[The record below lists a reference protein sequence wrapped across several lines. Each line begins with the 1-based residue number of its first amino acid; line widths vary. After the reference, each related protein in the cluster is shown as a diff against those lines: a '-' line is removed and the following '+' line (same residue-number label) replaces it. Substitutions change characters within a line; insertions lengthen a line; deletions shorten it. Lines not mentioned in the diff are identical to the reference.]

1 MPLAG
6 VVRLVVVRAVVVLV
20 LAAPATSA
28 LAQSPQLQG
37 EFGAVSIRS
46 RPANAEVRIDGER
59 WVTPESDA
67 PLVVQLAPGRHT
79 IEIRARDFGP
89 YSTIVDVRRGETIPL
104 NVSLPPAPAA
114 PPAAAAPG
122 SPGSPSSPVVEVA
135 RIDDGFA
142 IAPDFR
148 ITEVN
153 HETTQFAG
161 FYGGAVLAGQLL
173 IGAGAYWQTNSSTD
187 MWYTGPVVEWR
198 VFADRPV
205 GITAHGLFGY
215 GEADFTQ
222 AIAFGGRRHGGHFF
236 AREGFFVGEPEVQV
250 IARLTSYMRLH
261 AGVGY
266 RFTSATQDL
275 SGVSG
280 SISLQFGR

>member
-6 VVRLVVVRAVVVLV
+6 VVRLVVIRAVVVLV
-20 LAAPATSA
+20 LSALATPA

-89 YSTIVDVRRGETIPL
+89 YSTIVDVRSGETIPL
-104 NVSLPPAPAA
+104 NVSLPPVPAA

>member
-20 LAAPATSA
+20 LAALATPA

-79 IEIRARDFGP
+79 IEIRARAFGS

-122 SPGSPSSPVVEVA
+122 SPASPSSPVVEVA

>member
-1 MPLAG
+1 MRLAG
-6 VVRLVVVRAVVVLV
+6 AVRLVVVRVVVVLL
-20 LAAPATSA
+20 LAALATPA
-28 LAQSPQLQG
+28 LAQSTQLQG
-37 EFGAVSIRS
+37 EFGAVSIRA

-89 YSTIVDVRRGETIPL
+89 YSTTVDVRRGETIPL
-104 NVSLPPAPAA
+104 NVSLPPASTA

-122 SPGSPSSPVVEVA
+122 SPGSPSSPIVEVA

>member
-1 MPLAG
+1 MRPAG
-6 VVRLVVVRAVVVLV
+6 ILRPVLV
-20 LAAPATSA
+20 CLGLMMLAPRAF
-28 LAQSPQLQG
+28 AQSTQG
-37 EFGAVSIRS
+37 EYGAVAIRA

-89 YSTIVDVRRGETIPL
+89 YSTVVDVRRGETIPL
-104 NVSLPPAPAA
+104 NVSLPAA
-114 PPAAAAPG
+114 TPTSPLTPP
-122 SPGSPSSPVVEVA
+122 PSSISQVPS
-135 RIDDGFA
+135 IGDGFA

-148 ITEVN
+148 ITELN

-161 FYGGAVLAGQLL
+161 FYGGAVVAGQLL

-215 GEADFTQ
+215 GEADFTS
-222 AIAFGGRRHGGHFF
+222 AIAFGGRRRTAYFL
-236 AREGFFVGEPEVQV
+236 REGFFVGEPEVQV

-261 AGVGY
+261 VGAGY
-266 RFTSATQDL
+266 RFTSSSQDL
-275 SGVSG
+275 NGVSG
-280 SISLQFGR
+280 SVSLQFGR

>member
-6 VVRLVVVRAVVVLV
+6 VVRLVVVRAAVVLV
-20 LAAPATSA
+20 LAALATPA

-79 IEIRARDFGP
+79 IDIRARDFGP

-215 GEADFTQ
+215 GEADITQ

>member
-6 VVRLVVVRAVVVLV
+6 VVRLVVVRGVVVLV
-20 LAAPATSA
+20 LAALAAPA

-122 SPGSPSSPVVEVA
+122 SPASPSSPVVEVA

-148 ITEVN
+148 ITEVH

-187 MWYTGPVVEWR
+187 MWYTGPVIEWR

>member
-1 MPLAG
+1 MRPAG
-6 VVRLVVVRAVVVLV
+6 VVRSLVVCLALFTLV
-20 LAAPATSA
+20 PAAS
-28 LAQSPQLQG
+28 AQSPPQG
-37 EFGAVSIRS
+37 EFGAVAIRA
-46 RPANAEVRIDGER
+46 RPAHSEVRIDGER
-59 WVTPESDA
+59 WVTPEAES

-89 YSTIVDVRRGETIPL
+89 YSTVVDVRRGETIPL
-104 NVSLPPAPAA
+104 NVSLPAA
-114 PPAAAAPG
+114 VTTTPLTQPP
-122 SPGSPSSPVVEVA
+122 PSLVQVTPIE
-135 RIDDGFA
+135 DGFA
-142 IAPDFR
+142 FAPDVR

-153 HETTQFAG
+153 HETTPFAG

-198 VFADRPV
+198 VFADRPI
-205 GITAHGLFGY
+205 GLTAHGLFGY

-222 AIAFGGRRHGGHFF
+222 TIAFGGRRHTGHFF
-236 AREGFFVGEPEVQV
+236 GREGFFVGEPEVQM
-250 IARLTSYMRLH
+250 IARLGSHMRLH
-261 AGVGY
+261 VGAGY

-275 SGVSG
+275 DGVSG

>member
-1 MPLAG
+1 MRLAA
-6 VVRLVVVRAVVVLV
+6 VVRVVAVVVLV
-20 LAAPATSA
+20 LAVRATSA
-28 LAQSPQLQG
+28 LAQSPQPQG
-37 EFGAVSIRS
+37 EFGAVAIRA
-46 RPANAEVRIDGER
+46 RPPNAEVRIDGER

-89 YSTIVDVRRGETIPL
+89 YVTTVDVRRGETIPL

-114 PPAAAAPG
+114 PSATGAPAAG
-122 SPGSPSSPVVEVA
+122 SPGSPSSPIVEVA

-215 GEADFTQ
+215 GEADFAQ
-222 AIAFGGRRHGGHFF
+222 PIAFAGHRHAGHFF
-236 AREGFFVGEPEVQV
+236 GREGFFVGEPEVQV

>member
-1 MPLAG
+1 MRPAR
-6 VVRLVVVRAVVVLV
+6 VVRRAGLRPVLV
-20 LAAPATSA
+20 LIVLTALAAPA
-28 LAQSPQLQG
+28 LAQATQPQG
-37 EFGAVSIRS
+37 EFGAVSIRA

-67 PLVVQLAPGRHT
+67 PLIVQLAPGRHM

-89 YSTIVDVRRGETIPL
+89 YSTTVEVRRGETIPL
-104 NVSLPPAPAA
+104 NVSLP
-114 PPAAAAPG
+114 AAATLPAGTTPG
-122 SPGSPSSPVVEVA
+122 SSSSPLVQVA

-148 ITEVN
+148 ISEVN
-153 HETTQFAG
+153 HETSQFAG

-222 AIAFGGRRHGGHFF
+222 AITFGGRRHSGHFF
-236 AREGFFVGEPEVQV
+236 GREGFFVGEPEVQL
-250 IARLTSYMRLH
+250 IARLASYMRLH

>member
-6 VVRLVVVRAVVVLV
+6 VVRLVVVRGVVVLV
-20 LAAPATSA
+20 LAALAAPA

-122 SPGSPSSPVVEVA
+122 SPGSPSSPIVEVA